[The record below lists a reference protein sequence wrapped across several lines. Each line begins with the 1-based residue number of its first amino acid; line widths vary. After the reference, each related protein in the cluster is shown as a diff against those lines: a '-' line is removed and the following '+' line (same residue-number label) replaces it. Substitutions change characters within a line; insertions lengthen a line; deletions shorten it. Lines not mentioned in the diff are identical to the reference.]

1 MSKRYDAIVV
11 GAGPAGSTC
20 ARILAENGLRVILLE
35 RHAVVGQPLCCAE
48 AISYLGLTSF
58 LVPRKEWISSHIEK
72 AVLVSPNGE
81 KSRINHPEAG
91 FVLNRKIFDRDL
103 ASIAESA
110 GANLRT
116 SADAISLLKDR
127 DGSIKGV
134 RVQEKSKIVD
144 YQARAIIGADGIESQ
159 IGKWAGLNTILPSEK
174 IESCAQYLLEDVKL
188 ENGCTEFY
196 LGEKIAPGGYLWVFP
211 KGENR
216 ANAGVGIA
224 PHISSRKAID
234 CLNDFVKY
242 RFSHFYIREKMMGG
256 VPVFD
261 KNNRLVKRNVLLVG
275 DAGRIVDSLSG
286 AGIYN
291 AMLSGK
297 ICATVV
303 SQYLKSGNLPLSFLN
318 NYHKELME
326 IRGRELRFYAYC
338 RALYLKL
345 TDKDFNL
352 IVSFLKSYFKDEEV
366 KSINPIS
373 VIKAILK
380 FNPKMLL
387 LAKHLV
393 W

>member
-1 MSKRYDAIVV
+1 MKRRYDAIVV

-20 ARILAENGLRVILLE
+20 ARILAKNKLRALLLE
-35 RHAVVGQPLCCAE
+35 KHAVIGQPLCCAE
-48 AISYLGLTSF
+48 GISYSGLTSF
-58 LVPRKEWISSHIEK
+58 VVPRKEWISSHIEK
-72 AVLVSPNGE
+72 VVLVSPNGE

-103 ASIAESA
+103 ALMAESA
-110 GANLRT
+110 GADLKT
-116 SADAISLLKDR
+116 CADVIGLLKEQ
-127 DGSIKGV
+127 DGSVKGV
-134 RVQEKSKIVD
+134 RVQEKNKIVD
-144 YQARAIIGADGIESQ
+144 YQARVIIGADGIESQ

-188 ENGCTEFY
+188 ENDCTEFY
-196 LGEKIAPGGYLWVFP
+196 LGKKIAPGGYVWVFP

-234 CLNDFVKY
+234 YLNDFVKY
-242 RFSHFYIREKMMGG
+242 RFNHFHIREKMMGG

-261 KNNRLVKRNVLLVG
+261 KNNCLVKRNVLLVG

-303 SQYLKSGNLPLSFLN
+303 SQYLKSGNLPLSFLK

-373 VIKAILK
+373 IIKAILK